1 MMQLH
6 RPLVPSSK
14 TTACRWMIV
23 LAALFVVMDLTAC
36 SKRKSAQVEDKEEEA
51 IARTARCDY

>member
-1 MMQLH
+1 
-6 RPLVPSSK
+6 
-14 TTACRWMIV
+14 MIV